1 LTSNGLEDDD
11 APWSW
16 PYLMDDISTNGL
28 CEMMVD
34 IVQSHCDPSVRERA
48 KIITDW
54 LGNASDCLSDE
65 CAQRVAAAL
74 EQMSSSSSAL
84 SLPAST
90 TSGAAF
96 GSEDDLQGDK
106 TKILSGRSE
115 AIGVERKD
123 IHSLL

>member
-1 LTSNGLEDDD
+1 MTSNGLEDDD
-11 APWSW
+11 APGSW

-74 EQMSSSSSAL
+74 EQMSSSSSSSAL

-96 GSEDDLQGDK
+96 DLQGDK
-106 TKILSGRSE
+106 TKILS
-115 AIGVERKD
+115 
-123 IHSLL
+123 